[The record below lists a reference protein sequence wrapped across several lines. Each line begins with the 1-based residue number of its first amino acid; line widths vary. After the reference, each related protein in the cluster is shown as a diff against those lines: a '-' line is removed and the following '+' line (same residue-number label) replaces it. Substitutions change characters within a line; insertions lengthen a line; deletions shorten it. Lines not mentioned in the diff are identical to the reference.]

1 MNKQAA
7 QVIGE
12 KAYMALRIE
21 AWTTPKPGLVDR
33 ENSGA
38 HRDMDYP
45 LFLASCGALRDYF
58 SVCAR
63 IGGESVQDEESGC
76 FFRLRRAG
84 LEGEKKMFTV
94 TGGVNTHK
102 GAVFSIG
109 ILSFCMGQL
118 SAEKGGIPA
127 TKDRHVFLA
136 ELRRRCAKTSAALL
150 TTDTALHT
158 HGKQVYEETGTGG
171 IRAEAL
177 SGFASAF
184 LIGYPALRAARREGY
199 PLNESMVKALLSLMC
214 SVQDSNI
221 VYRGGAEGLRFVRR
235 EAGYILKTADLRTED
250 GLTMVRNLDRECI
263 RQNLSPG
270 GCADLLAFSS
280 MLYLLF
286 DEEEIKREGM

>member
-1 MNKQAA
+1 
-7 QVIGE
+7 
-12 KAYMALRIE
+12 MALRIE

-63 IGGESVQDEESGC
+63 IGGGKRTTKESGC

-136 ELRRRCAKTSAALL
+136 ELRRRCAKISPRCSRQIQPCIL
-150 TTDTALHT
+150 TENKYMK
-158 HGKQVYEETGTGG
+158 KQVPEVSVQKHFQDLPAHFLSDIPLSGLPEGKG
-171 IRAEAL
+171 IR
-177 SGFASAF
+177 
-184 LIGYPALRAARREGY
+184 
-199 PLNESMVKALLSLMC
+199 
-214 SVQDSNI
+214 
-221 VYRGGAEGLRFVRR
+221 
-235 EAGYILKTADLRTED
+235 
-250 GLTMVRNLDRECI
+250 
-263 RQNLSPG
+263 
-270 GCADLLAFSS
+270 
-280 MLYLLF
+280 
-286 DEEEIKREGM
+286 